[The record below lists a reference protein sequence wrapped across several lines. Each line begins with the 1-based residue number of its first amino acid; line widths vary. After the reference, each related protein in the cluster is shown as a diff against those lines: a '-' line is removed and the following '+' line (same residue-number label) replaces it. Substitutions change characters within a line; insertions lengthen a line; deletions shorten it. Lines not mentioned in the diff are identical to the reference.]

1 MNAVEA
7 ARLRLVCLAYS
18 DDVLTDVVR
27 QVLPATVEDVR
38 ERHNLAALVVSWLRV
53 DIEDAEPPPLSAETV
68 ERLLDGLSRRAH

>member
-7 ARLRLVCLAYS
+7 ARLRLVCRAYS

-38 ERHNLAALVVSWLRV
+38 ARRSLAALVVSWLRV

-68 ERLLDGLSRRAH
+68 ARLLEGLKRRAH